1 MSFENMFVHGYILK
15 KFKEAMDKWGA
26 RTQPGKTQPGKTQ
39 PGRTQPGKTQHGSPT
54 TRRRFN
60 LEAT

>member
-26 RTQPGKTQPGKTQ
+26 RTQPRKTQPEKTQ
-39 PGRTQPGKTQHGSPT
+39 PGRTQPGKTQP
-54 TRRRFN
+54 
-60 LEAT
+60 